1 MTNKMI
7 INRIN
12 MNLNK
17 QIFKKINK
25 NSNQIYKTL
34 IYKCYQVQESLQ
46 IKILKNI
53 LKLIKI

>member
-12 MNLNK
+12 RNLNK

-53 LKLIKI
+53 LKKIKI